1 MNLFPTK
8 ITTIFGWC
16 QLKPIYIFIK
26 HSFLGC
32 RFSTNKQVRMAFIH
46 WQRTYQHFRKRYIK
60 KFTGMIIIF
69 NVNKHKWMF
78 FFSQENSQIFKWIRM
93 KISNSGKN
101 LCIQNF
107 CNLKTKKKTCK
118 NFLLPA
124 FPIENSNNFAL
135 VFFFNWK
142 AQKLHIE
149 HWFTMKL
156 KTKRRKKNQW
166 WW

>member
-78 FFSQENSQIFKWIRM
+78 FFLKKIVKYSNESEWRFQIQG
-93 KISNSGKN
+93 KISAFKIFATWK
-101 LCIQNF
+101 L
-107 CNLKTKKKTCK
+107 KKKTCK